1 MANYITNVTIDG
13 TQVNIKDAETSNNLT
28 EHVNA
33 NNPHHIS
40 KDTIGLGKLQN
51 VEYIP
56 KRVDHC
62 PPGDALDN
70 NYWINLGTGI
80 YFVYDLTNLPV
91 QYAFAIVYATS
102 NDVSVILH
110 QQAHGEYRSFRMSGN
125 EYGNSGWV
133 EFAMKSNN
141 DTITNATIDSICV

>member
-28 EHVNA
+28 EHIND

-56 KRVDHC
+56 KNVDVC
-62 PPGDALDN
+62 PSGDALDL
-70 NYWINLGTGI
+70 NYWKNLGTGI
-80 YFVYDLTNLPV
+80 YFAYGLANLPV
-91 QYAFAIVYATS
+91 NYGYVIVCTYH
-102 NDVSVILH
+102 NDVMVILH
-110 QQAHGEYRSFRMSGN
+110 EQPIGRTFIMSGGDN
-125 EYGNSGWV
+125 GSSGWV